1 MNINP
6 INIIIV
12 IIVILIVVYIINKC
26 INIEHFTNDEAVQ
39 NIASL
44 YNQSKFAVTDL
55 TATGTSNLNTVN
67 VTGNTQFKGGSW
79 FPYTDG
85 NNYIT
90 STNNILRGG
99 PTSVQGD
106 LNVTGNSNLPNI
118 NTSGNINVNTLTVGA
133 GGATINGNLTVNGK
147 ITANGGIKLGPWN
160 FVSQSD
166 QLYIFHNT
174 KKGGMILNSTGGMTM
189 QAKAGTGP
197 GGMYGFVDFLTD
209 CPGCWANVL

>member
-1 MNINP
+1 MNTP
-6 INIIIV
+6 LTNIIVV
-12 IIVILIVVYIINKC
+12 IIIILIVIYIINKYVYT
-26 INIEHFTNDEAVQ
+26 EHFTNDEAVQ

-44 YNQSKFAVTDL
+44 YNQAKFSVTDL

-67 VTGNTQFKGGSW
+67 MTGNTTLKGGSH

-106 LNVTGNSNLPNI
+106 LNVSGTSNLPNI

-147 ITANGGIKLGPWN
+147 ITANGGIKFGNWN
-160 FVSQSD
+160 IVPSSD

-174 KKGGMILNSTGGMTM
+174 KKGGMLLSPT
-189 QAKAGTGP
+189 
-197 GGMYGFVDFLTD
+197 
-209 CPGCWANVL
+209 